1 MNWRV
6 QTVTEIVLSELEHNH
21 TLEELAQRVDLS
33 PWHLSHLFKVELGVP
48 LKQYLIQLRLHT
60 AADLLAGSLLTI
72 TQVMDQ
78 VGIRDRSHFT
88 RDFKQEFGMTPSA
101 YRAHCCQQRA
111 TASFATD

>member
-6 QTVTEIVLSELEHNH
+6 QTVIEIVLSELEHEH

-33 PWHLSHLFKVELGVP
+33 PWHLCHLFKAEFGVS

-60 AADLLAGSLLTI
+60 AADLLTGSLLTV

-78 VGIRDRSHFT
+78 VGIRDRSHFS
-88 RDFKQEFGMTPSA
+88 RDFKRVFGMSPAA
-101 YRAHCCQQRA
+101 YRAHCYQQ
-111 TASFATD
+111 